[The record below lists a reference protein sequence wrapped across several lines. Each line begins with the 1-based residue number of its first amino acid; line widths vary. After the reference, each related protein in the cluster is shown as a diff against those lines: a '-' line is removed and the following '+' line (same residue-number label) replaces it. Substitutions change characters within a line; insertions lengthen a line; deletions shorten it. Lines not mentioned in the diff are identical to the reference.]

1 MKKSLI
7 ALAVAGVVSAPAFA
21 ATANVDV
28 YGKMH
33 VSVSSIDAD
42 TANVPTDTS
51 ISSNASR
58 IGFKGA
64 EDLGG
69 GLAAIWQY
77 ETTINLD
84 GNNAGNGGTG
94 SMRNSFIG
102 VKGGF
107 GTVFAG
113 IHDTPMKLLGRML
126 DNFGDTLADSRG
138 ILGAT
143 SLNGTNIFDPRTNN
157 TITYVSPDFSGLS
170 VSGAYMTDMNE
181 ASNVVDNNDND
192 AYSVN
197 AVYKNGPILLGAAY
211 EKQNVTATT
220 DRDMWRLAAGYT
232 FGNAKLGALYQSSES
247 TNAATEERDGWG
259 VFGSYAMGAITLK
272 ANYLKAGESNLAAG
286 DDGANQWT
294 AGVDYALSKRT
305 TVYALYAR
313 VSNDSNAVYGLGTGV
328 GSTDRV
334 SGGGTAIS
342 GGADPSLFGIGMTH
356 TF

>member
-1 MKKSLI
+1 MKKI
-7 ALAVAGVVSAPAFA
+7 LAVAIATAFAAPAFA
-21 ATANVDV
+21 ATSNVDV
-28 YGKMH
+28 YGKLH

-42 TANVPTDTS
+42 TAGVSTDTS
-51 ISSNASR
+51 VSSNASR

-84 GNNAGNGGTG
+84 GNNASNGGTG

-102 VKGGF
+102 LKSGF
-107 GTVFAG
+107 GTVIAG

-126 DNFGDTLADSRG
+126 DNFGDTQADSRG
-138 ILGAT
+138 MLGAT

-157 TITYVSPDFSGLS
+157 TIAYVSPDFSGLT
-170 VSGAYMTDMNE
+170 VSGAYVTDLNE
-181 ASNVVDNNDND
+181 ANNQVDNNDTD

-247 TNAATEERDGWG
+247 TNALTEERDGWG

-286 DDGANQWT
+286 DDGANQLT
-294 AGVDYALSKRT
+294 LGVDYALSKRT
-305 TVYALYAR
+305 TVYALYAS
-313 VSNDSNAVYGLGTGV
+313 VDNDSNAKYGLGTGV